1 MLKASAFVPG
11 HVTGFFSIHDQSRK
25 MRHRGSRGVGICLS
39 KGVHTV
45 VGVTGSIRQSIDVFI
60 NDQMTDAPL
69 TKNAVQRLLGNEPL
83 KVIIYITSELP
94 VSQGFG
100 MSGAGALS
108 SCLAVAEALE
118 KEFVENEIICAAHE
132 AEIKFNTGLGDVIS
146 QSTGGIVLRKM
157 EGCPPFGV
165 VEQIEITEKE
175 IVLCVIGEEL
185 STKDI
190 ITDPGYK
197 RKINEYGDSMLRDL
211 QRNPTL
217 EEAMRLSYKFSKET
231 GLLTKPLED
240 AIAAANEFGLA
251 SMSMLG
257 NSIFAVG
264 EKEKLA
270 GVLKEFGEIFIC
282 KVDKMGMRIE

>member
-11 HVTGFFSIHDQSRK
+11 HVTGFFSIHDTSRK

-60 NDQMTDAPL
+60 NDKMTDAPL
-69 TKNAVQRLLGNEPL
+69 TKYAVQRLLGNEPL
-83 KVIIYITSELP
+83 KVIIYNTLDLP
-94 VSQGFG
+94 QSQGFG

-108 SCLAVAEALE
+108 SCMAVAEALE
-118 KEFVENEIICAAHE
+118 REFIENEIICAAHE
-132 AEIKFNTGLGDVIS
+132 AEVKFETGLGDVVS
-146 QSTGGIVLRKM
+146 QSAGGVVLRRM

-165 VEQIEITEKE
+165 VEQIDIDENEV
-175 IVLCVIGEEL
+175 VLCVIGEEL
-185 STKDI
+185 PTKNI
-190 ITDPGYK
+190 ISDPGYK
-197 RKINEYGDSMLRDL
+197 RKINEYGSGLLRDL

-217 EEAMRLSYKFSKET
+217 EEVMRLSYKFSKET
-231 GLLTKPLED
+231 GLLSKELDD
-240 AIAAANEFGLA
+240 AISAASEYGLA

-264 EKEKLA
+264 DTE
-270 GVLKEFGEIFIC
+270 GLKKVFEEYGEVYIC
-282 KVDKMGMRIE
+282 NIDKIGMRLE